1 MIDIKH
7 LDITIDFES
16 CGLTAS
22 SAPMMVALVPWL
34 RDADAEPFLMDD
46 AEPLVMY
53 VDLRTCVVDGFDF
66 DPQTLRWWSRQS
78 QAAREAVTRGL
89 AEPVQDV
96 LVAVVNY
103 LRLLRERFHLNSIC
117 LWSQGELDIAML
129 RYMATK
135 YDIPLDDII
144 FHTQQRDAR
153 TVILEAALA
162 LSKQTVRD
170 ASMTANTP
178 EPYLMPNVLPDQI
191 LAGSYDVYKMF
202 APLPDRYTNSS
213 VAHDALYDALR
224 TSWNTWQALRWLGSL
239 ITNRTN

>member
-1 MIDIKH
+1 MTDIKH

-34 RDADAEPFLMDD
+34 RDADVEPFLTEGY
-46 AEPLVMY
+46 AGPLVMY

-78 QAAREAVTRGL
+78 QAARDAVTHGL

-96 LVAVVNY
+96 LVGAVNY

-135 YDIPLDDII
+135 YDINLNDII
-144 FHTQQRDAR
+144 PHTQMRDAR
-153 TVILEAALA
+153 TMILEGALIEA
-162 LSKQTVRD
+162 RRSIEGKSTR
-170 ASMTANTP
+170 ANGI
-178 EPYLMPNVLPDQI
+178 VLPDQI

-202 APLPDRYTNSS
+202 DPLPDRYKNNSE
-213 VAHDALYDALR
+213 AHDALYDAFR
-224 TSWNTWQALRWLGSL
+224 TSWNTWQALRWISF
-239 ITNRTN
+239 

>member
-1 MIDIKH
+1 MTNTKH
-7 LDITIDFES
+7 LDITIDFET

-34 RDADAEPFLMDD
+34 RDDDEPFLTKDD

-78 QAAREAVTRGL
+78 QAAREAVTSGL
-89 AEPVQDV
+89 AEPIQEV

-103 LRLLRERFHLNSIC
+103 LRSLRERFHLDSIC

-129 RYMATK
+129 RYIATK
-135 YDIPLDDII
+135 YDINLDDII
-144 FHTQQRDAR
+144 SHTQLRDAR
-153 TVILEAALA
+153 TVILEAALIE
-162 LSKQTVRD
+162 
-170 ASMTANTP
+170 ASRSLEGKGTRANGI
-178 EPYLMPNVLPDQI
+178 VLPNQI

-202 APLPDRYTNSS
+202 APLPDRYTNNSEP
-213 VAHDALYDALR
+213 HDALYDAIR
-224 TSWNTWQALRWLGSL
+224 TSWNTWQALQW
-239 ITNRTN
+239 IYTN

>member
-1 MIDIKH
+1 MTDIKH

-34 RDADAEPFLMDD
+34 RDADVEPFLTEDY
-46 AEPLVMY
+46 AGPLVMY

-78 QAAREAVTRGL
+78 HAAREAVTRGL

-96 LVAVVNY
+96 LVGAVNY

-135 YDIPLDDII
+135 YDINLNDII
-144 FHTQQRDAR
+144 PHTQMRDAR
-153 TVILEAALA
+153 TMILEGALIEA
-162 LSKQTVRD
+162 RRSIEGKSTR
-170 ASMTANTP
+170 ANGI
-178 EPYLMPNVLPDQI
+178 VLPDQI

-202 APLPDRYTNSS
+202 DSLPDHYKNNSE
-213 VAHDALYDALR
+213 AHDALYDAIR
-224 TSWNTWQALRWLGSL
+224 TSWNTWQALRWISF
-239 ITNRTN
+239 

>member
-1 MIDIKH
+1 MIDTKH
-7 LDITIDFES
+7 LDITIDFET

-34 RDADAEPFLMDD
+34 RDADVEPFLSKDD

-78 QAAREAVTRGL
+78 HAAREAVTRGL

-96 LVAVVNY
+96 LVGAVNY

-135 YDIPLDDII
+135 YDINLNDII
-144 FHTQQRDAR
+144 PHTQLRDAR
-153 TVILEAALA
+153 TVILEGALA
-162 LSKQTVRD
+162 YLRKMEHGASLSV
-170 ASMTANTP
+170 NTP
-178 EPYLMPNVLPDQI
+178 PPCPMPDLLPNHI
-191 LAGSYDVYKMF
+191 LAGNSSVYEMF
-202 APLPDRYTNSS
+202 DPLPDRYKNNSE
-213 VAHDALYDALR
+213 AHDALYDAFR
-224 TSWNTWQALRWLGSL
+224 TSWNTWQALRWISF
-239 ITNRTN
+239 

>member
-1 MIDIKH
+1 MTNTKH

-34 RDADAEPFLMDD
+34 RDADVEPFLTKDD
-46 AEPLVMY
+46 AEPLVLY

-78 QAAREAVTRGL
+78 LAAREAVTRGL

-96 LVAVVNY
+96 LVGAVNY

-135 YDIPLDDII
+135 YDINLNEII
-144 FHTQQRDAR
+144 PHTQFRDAR
-153 TVILEAALA
+153 TMILEAALIE
-162 LSKQTVRD
+162 
-170 ASMTANTP
+170 ASRSLEGKSTRANGI
-178 EPYLMPNVLPDQI
+178 VLPNQI

-202 APLPDRYTNSS
+202 PPLPDRYTNNSE
-213 VAHDALYDALR
+213 AHDALYDAIR
-224 TSWNTWQALRWLGSL
+224 TSWNTWQALRWISL
-239 ITNRTN
+239 

>member
-1 MIDIKH
+1 MTNTKH
-7 LDITIDFES
+7 LDITIDFET

-34 RDADAEPFLMDD
+34 RDGDEPFLTKDD

-78 QAAREAVTRGL
+78 QAAREAVTSGL
-89 AEPVQDV
+89 AEPIQEV

-103 LRLLRERFHLNSIC
+103 LRSLRERFHLDSIC

-129 RYMATK
+129 RYIATK
-135 YDIPLDDII
+135 YDINLDDII
-144 FHTQQRDAR
+144 SHTQLRDAR

-162 LSKQTVRD
+162 HSKQLVRD
-170 ASMTANTP
+170 ASLSRNTP
-178 EPYLMPNVLPDQI
+178 HPLPMPKALPNQI

-202 APLPDRYTNSS
+202 APLPDRYKNNSEP
-213 VAHDALYDALR
+213 HDALYDAIR
-224 TSWNTWQALRWLGSL
+224 TSWNTWQALRWISA
-239 ITNRTN
+239 N

>member
-1 MIDIKH
+1 MTNTKH

-34 RDADAEPFLMDD
+34 RDADAEPFLTKDD

-78 QAAREAVTRGL
+78 QVARDAVTRGL

-96 LVAVVNY
+96 LVGAVNY

-135 YDIPLDDII
+135 YDINLNDII
-144 FHTQQRDAR
+144 PHTQMRDAR
-153 TVILEAALA
+153 TMILEAAQA
-162 LSKQTVRD
+162 RSKQMERD
-170 ASMTANTP
+170 ASFTAKTTQPCPMP
-178 EPYLMPNVLPDQI
+178 EVLQDKI

-202 APLPDRYTNSS
+202 PPLPDRYTNNSE
-213 VAHDALYDALR
+213 AHDALYDAIR
-224 TSWNTWQALRWLGSL
+224 TSWNTWQALRWISL
-239 ITNRTN
+239 

>member
-1 MIDIKH
+1 MTDIKH

-34 RDADAEPFLMDD
+34 RDADAEPFLIDD

-103 LRLLRERFHLNSIC
+103 LRSLRERFHINSIC

-135 YDIPLDDII
+135 YDIPRDDII

-153 TVILEAALA
+153 TLILEAALIEA
-162 LSKQTVRD
+162 RRSIEGKSTR
-170 ASMTANTP
+170 ANGI
-178 EPYLMPNVLPDQI
+178 VLPDQI
-191 LAGSYDVYKMF
+191 LAGSYNVYKMF
-202 APLPDRYTNSS
+202 DPLPDRYTNNSE
-213 VAHDALYDALR
+213 AHDALYDALR
-224 TSWNTWQALRWLGSL
+224 TSWNTWQALRWISL
-239 ITNRTN
+239 